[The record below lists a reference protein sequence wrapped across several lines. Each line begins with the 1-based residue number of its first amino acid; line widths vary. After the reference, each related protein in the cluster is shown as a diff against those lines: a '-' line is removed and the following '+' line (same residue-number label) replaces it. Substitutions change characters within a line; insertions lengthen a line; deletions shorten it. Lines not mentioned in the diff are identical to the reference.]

1 MEPRAFARSS
11 GGNSRRRSAVPPSK
25 DVASV
30 AIACAPFRG
39 FGGTFEVIAGSRG
52 GTNAPSD
59 LLMRDGQQHQRSSVA
74 VDLDTLYNTYVRD
87 VYARRRRAVRIC
99 VLRGAWLLL
108 FKIY

>member
-1 MEPRAFARSS
+1 M
-11 GGNSRRRSAVPPSK
+11 PPSK

-74 VDLDTLYNTYVRD
+74 VDLDTPSVCTTRTYVRD